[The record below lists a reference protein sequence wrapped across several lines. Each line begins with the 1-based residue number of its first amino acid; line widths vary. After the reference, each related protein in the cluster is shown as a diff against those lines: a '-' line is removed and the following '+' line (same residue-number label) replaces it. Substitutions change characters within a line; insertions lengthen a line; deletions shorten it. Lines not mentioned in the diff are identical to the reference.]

1 MTIALAKLAYELRIA
16 CQQVSRRVRFEPSA
30 EIPPHQ
36 VGVLAKLTDGPRT
49 PGELAELEQVS
60 APSMTRTT
68 NCMVDAGLIDR
79 TDHPSDGRSKV
90 LSLTDQGRDVLKRV
104 SRARDDWMYHRL
116 KGLTE
121 EELDV
126 LERAA
131 VLLREKVLA

>member
-36 VGVLAKLTDGPRT
+36 VGVLGKLTDGPRT

-68 NCMVDAGLIDR
+68 NCLVDSGLIDR
-79 TDHPSDGRSKV
+79 ADNPSDGRSKV
-90 LSLTDQGRDVLKRV
+90 LSLTDEGRAVLKRI